1 MIIFIGETA
10 QHFQAAVDSAC
21 VFHNT
26 STRFSDGYR
35 FGLGMYNSMLLPDY
49 AKLWP
54 RQFQARLS
62 LQGGGSGR
70 ALSISSQTFK
80 SKED

>member
-1 MIIFIGETA
+1 MAIDLVSVCIIL
-10 QHFQAAVDSAC
+10 AV
-21 VFHNT
+21 
-26 STRFSDGYR
+26 
-35 FGLGMYNSMLLPDY
+35 

-62 LQGGGSGR
+62 LEGGGSGR
-70 ALSISSQTFK
+70 ALSISSQMFK

>member
-1 MIIFIGETA
+1 MAIDLVSVCIIL
-10 QHFQAAVDSAC
+10 AVAK
-21 VFHNT
+21 F
-26 STRFSDGYR
+26 
-35 FGLGMYNSMLLPDY
+35 

-62 LQGGGSGR
+62 LEGGGSGR
-70 ALSISSQTFK
+70 ALSISSQMFK

>member
-1 MIIFIGETA
+1 MHVCFITRALGFLMAIDLVSVCIIL
-10 QHFQAAVDSAC
+10 AVAK
-21 VFHNT
+21 F
-26 STRFSDGYR
+26 
-35 FGLGMYNSMLLPDY
+35 

-62 LQGGGSGR
+62 LEGGGSGR
-70 ALSISSQTFK
+70 ALSISSQMFK